1 MWCELETWMLRLYRR
16 QMWELMGD
24 QPLDASNVQNMV
36 DHMNSQ
42 AIFWKHII
50 IWCCTSQINCLT
62 KENNSEQCSFDFA
75 TSYHHHNLQDCV
87 SFFLDTSLLVNTI
100 EKKKNLWQVIQWR
113 AMASV
118 TGRLYLVT
126 AYLDERQGP
135 MWEATH
141 SYGLKLRKLQQTYST
156 NRKWLFL
163 CVLCHVMCFIYITWH
178 LVGIK
183 WVH

>member
-62 KENNSEQCSFDFA
+62 KENNSEQCSFHFA
-75 TSYHHHNLQDCV
+75 TSSHHNLQDCV

-100 EKKKNLWQVIQWR
+100 EKKIEFVAGDSMACDGICDR
-113 AMASV
+113 ATVPGHCLPGWTPGTHVGSHS
-118 TGRLYLVT
+118 LV
-126 AYLDERQGP
+126 
-135 MWEATH
+135 WSEAQKT
-141 SYGLKLRKLQQTYST
+141 ST
-156 NRKWLFL
+156 DLFN
-163 CVLCHVMCFIYITWH
+163 
-178 LVGIK
+178 
-183 WVH
+183 